1 MYVLCNPIWT
11 LAEAAFYRASFID
24 SVLHFNRRWPDV
36 KTILVFKDVRG
47 HGNPKDF
54 QFVQLLN
61 SKQIHSLVSKYQV
74 SPGKIRGPGV
84 NVD

>member
-1 MYVLCNPIWT
+1 MYVVCNPLRT

-36 KTILVFKDVRG
+36 KTILVFRDVRG
-47 HGNPKDF
+47 NGNPKDF
-54 QFVQLLN
+54 QFVSLLN

-74 SPGKIRGPGV
+74 SPGNKKGTGC
-84 NVD
+84 